1 MNVQRLRIIKH
12 DEESMK
18 FAVIV
23 VDMLKDTFDG
33 PAEHRFMKA
42 FRAVIPGIRNLVEEA
57 RKLGGLIVY
66 ANDSYLPEDFL
77 FRGKMKQSAI
87 RGTCGAEVIDEL
99 PILDGDVVLPKRRF
113 SAFFKTDLDM
123 TLRTL
128 GIDTI
133 AVTGLTTEVCVLST
147 LLDGLANDFNSVLIS
162 DCCASRSRDT
172 HNAIV
177 AGFSRFPTYPTL
189 RVRTSDEFI
198 REARENIII

>member
-1 MNVQRLRIIKH
+1 
-12 DEESMK
+12 MK

-23 VDMLKDTFDG
+23 VDMLKDTYDG
-33 PAEHRFMKA
+33 LPEHRFIGE
-42 FRAVIPGIRNLVEEA
+42 FRPIIPGICNLVEEA

-66 ANDSYLPEDFL
+66 ANDSYLTEDFL
-77 FRGKMKQSAI
+77 FRGKMKHTAI
-87 RGTCGAEVIDEL
+87 RGTRGAEVIDEL
-99 PILDGDVVLPKRRF
+99 PIMEGDVVLPKRRF

-128 GIDTI
+128 GIETI

-172 HNAIV
+172 HNAIIT
-177 AGFSRFPTYPTL
+177 AFSRFPTYPTL
-189 RVRTSDEFI
+189 RVRTAEEFLA
-198 REARENIII
+198 EAKNNVIL

>member
-1 MNVQRLRIIKH
+1 
-12 DEESMK
+12 MK
-18 FAVIV
+18 FVVIV
-23 VDMLKDTFDG
+23 VDMLKDTYNVV
-33 PAEHRFMKA
+33 PEHRFMKE
-42 FRAVIPGIRNLVEEA
+42 FRTIIPRILHLVEEA

-77 FRGKMKQSAI
+77 FRGKMKPSAI
-87 RGTCGAEVIDEL
+87 RGTRGAEVIDEL

-147 LLDGLANDFNSVLIS
+147 LMDGLANDFNSVLIS

-177 AGFSRFPTYPTL
+177 AGFSRFPTYPIL
-189 RVRTSDEFI
+189 RVRTAEEFLA
-198 REARENIII
+198 EARDNSIL

>member
-1 MNVQRLRIIKH
+1 
-12 DEESMK
+12 MK

-23 VDMLKDTFDG
+23 VDMLKDTYNAV
-33 PAEHRFMKA
+33 PEHRFMKE
-42 FRAVIPGIRNLVEEA
+42 FRTIIPRILRLVEEA

-77 FRGKMKQSAI
+77 FRGKMKPSAI

-99 PILDGDVVLPKRRF
+99 SILDGDVVLPKRRF

-198 REARENIII
+198 REARENIIIQEE